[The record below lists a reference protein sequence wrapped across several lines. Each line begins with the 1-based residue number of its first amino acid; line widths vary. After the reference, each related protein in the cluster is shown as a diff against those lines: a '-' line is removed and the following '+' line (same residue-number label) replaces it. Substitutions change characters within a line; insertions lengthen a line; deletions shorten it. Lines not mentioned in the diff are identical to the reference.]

1 MQPGDR
7 PYTFDRVVRMI
18 LSALTVVVLLAL
30 LRYLSDVLI
39 PFAAAVVFAYLLNPL
54 VNLVNRR
61 IKHRGLAVTV
71 TIGGIGI
78 LGMVLL
84 AVLTWLMF
92 VQVNVFAQGLRDFR
106 EDVVSSIGLE
116 PPEVHVPAPTPP
128 AGESATETEE
138 VDNVGDSEAAP
149 KSTLGVKE
157 LREALYEIRTAEQN
171 LTKPERLAHIQKKVA
186 GTYVG
191 AAMDAIAD
199 YMESPEY
206 NKLRIDLA
214 KRIGMGGWTV
224 LTFVLSTVLGLT
236 GLIIVLLYLVFLLV
250 DYPLYAR
257 DWKLVLPPAYRDSIV
272 GFLEEFNVALRRYF
286 RGQFVVAA
294 IVGALFI
301 VGFSLVGLPMAVPM
315 GLLMGLLNMVPYL
328 QIVGLIPALLL
339 AVLGA
344 VQGDSSLIASVVWV
358 LVVVGVVQTIQDAV
372 ITPRIMG
379 KATGLKPVAILLGV
393 FVWGKLLG
401 FLGLILAIP
410 LTCLGIAYYRRFV
423 LGQPAEGTRRTES

>member
-1 MQPGDR
+1 MPADGK

-18 LSALTVVVLLAL
+18 LGALAVVALLAL

-39 PFAAAVVFAYLLNPL
+39 PFAAAVVLAYLLNPL

-61 IKHRGLAVTV
+61 IRRRGLAVVV
-71 TIGGIGI
+71 TIGGIGT
-78 LGMVLL
+78 LGMALL
-84 AVLTWLMF
+84 SVLTWLMF
-92 VQVNVFAQGLRDFR
+92 VQISVFAQDLRDLRGDF
-106 EDVVSSIGLE
+106 VSSIGLE
-116 PPEVHVPAPTPP
+116 PPEAHVPVSISQE
-128 AGESATETEE
+128 GESATETEE
-138 VDNVGDSEAAP
+138 VDKAGHLAAAP
-149 KSTLGVKE
+149 KSTLGVTE
-157 LREALYEIRTAEQN
+157 LREALYEIRTAGQD
-171 LTKPERLAHIQKKVA
+171 LTKPERLAHIKKRVA

-191 AAMDAIAD
+191 DAMEAVAD
-199 YMESPEY
+199 YMKSPEY
-206 NKLRIDLA
+206 SQLRVDLA

-236 GLIIVLLYLVFLLV
+236 GLIIVLLYLVFLLI

-257 DWKLVLPPAYRDSIV
+257 NWQLLLPPAYRDSIA

-294 IVGALFI
+294 IVGVLSV
-301 VGFSLVGLPMAVPM
+301 VGFSLIGLPMAVPM

-339 AVLGA
+339 AVLGSI
-344 VQGDSSLIASVVWV
+344 QGDDSLTSSVVWL
-358 LVVVGVVQTIQDAV
+358 LVVVGVVQIIQDAV

-423 LGQPAEGTRRTES
+423 LEHSLEETKLAED